1 MIPLN
6 WHRWSEQLFY
16 CRVVALYAM
25 QNEQVNPR
33 KTGKS
38 ARHMQSA
45 TGIHQELGLIK
56 KKPGRFDRV
65 FPQLVEK

>member
-1 MIPLN
+1 
-6 WHRWSEQLFY
+6 
-16 CRVVALYAM
+16 M